1 MIQSPMQD
9 SIRQPRRDN
18 VNKIIFAHLNI
29 NSVRNKFDLVADLM
43 RGKIDVLMTSE
54 LKIDDSFHDSQFF
67 IEGYSAPYR
76 LHRNRN
82 GGGIMLFVR
91 NDIPSKTISIEKV
104 PIESFL
110 IELHLR
116 KKKWLTINCSYNR
129 NNGNI

>member
-1 MIQSPMQD
+1 M
-9 SIRQPRRDN
+9 
-18 VNKIIFAHLNI
+18 NKIIFAHLNI
-29 NSVRNKFDLVADLM
+29 NSVRNKFDQVADLM
-43 RGKIDVLMTSE
+43 KGKIGELMTSE
-54 LKIDDSFHDSQFF
+54 SKIDDSFHDSQFF
-67 IEGYSAPYR
+67 IDGYSAPYR

-91 NDIPSKTISIEKV
+91 NDIPSKIISIEKL

>member
-43 RGKIDVLMTSE
+43 KGKIDVLMTSE
-54 LKIDDSFHDSQFF
+54 SKIDDSFHDSQFF

-91 NDIPSKTISIEKV
+91 NDIPSKIISIEKV

-110 IELHLR
+110 I
-116 KKKWLTINCSYNR
+116 
-129 NNGNI
+129 